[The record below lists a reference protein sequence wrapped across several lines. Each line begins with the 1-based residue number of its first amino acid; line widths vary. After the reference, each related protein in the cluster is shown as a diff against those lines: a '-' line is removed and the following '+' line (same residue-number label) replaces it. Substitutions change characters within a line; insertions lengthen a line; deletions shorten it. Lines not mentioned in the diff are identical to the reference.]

1 MVPGLEGQISSAA
14 AKALEQQAQAPAGPG
29 KAAEGDVAKFEQLM
43 SPDGAGGQPGTEA
56 VKPQENAQQ
65 ANVIDPN
72 RPTQPGDAP
81 ATDNQVSAVAKPDG
95 GGAVDGLA
103 RASEE
108 INAARQEIVSRL
120 SKSQDL
126 SPKEL
131 LDMQFKLAQLTM
143 QQTMIGKAGEKSE
156 QAVQQLFRG

>member
-1 MVPGLEGQISSAA
+1 
-14 AKALEQQAQAPAGPG
+14 
-29 KAAEGDVAKFEQLM
+29 
-43 SPDGAGGQPGTEA
+43 
-56 VKPQENAQQ
+56 
-65 ANVIDPN
+65 
-72 RPTQPGDAP
+72 
-81 ATDNQVSAVAKPDG
+81 
-95 GGAVDGLA
+95 VDGLA